1 MKNEVQ
7 RIVSD
12 SCSDCPARY
21 GMCPDTALDYFE
33 GHVKFGKEPDHLKV
47 LFGISTP
54 QEASSVM
61 QGLQDLA
68 QMCLELPVGLRS
80 DNLLTREQIG
90 RLAMPLDPEL

>member
-1 MKNEVQ
+1 
-7 RIVSD
+7 
-12 SCSDCPARY
+12 
-21 GMCPDTALDYFE
+21 
-33 GHVKFGKEPDHLKV
+33 V